1 MEAPPKRGGRP
12 PGSRSKVRPAG
23 PPSPAGRVLTRVVG
37 YVRVSTE
44 RQADEGVSLDAQRA
58 KLRAHCAAL
67 DLELVA
73 IEADEG
79 VSAKTLDRP
88 ALQRALA
95 TLRDHRAD
103 ALLVPKLDRL
113 TRRVVDLGHL
123 IETYFAEGRWALV
136 SVADQIDTRTAAG
149 RMTLFILMSVAQWER
164 EAIGERTADALAHL
178 KAEGVPLGRPALG
191 WRHTPATDPATGRR
205 VLAAVEGE
213 QGTVAR
219 IGALRAAGHSYAAI
233 ARQLA
238 AEGHPSQRGGR
249 WLANTVRRV
258 WLRGGAELLG
268 AAVGSVEARAG
279 TPTGYGKREGR
290 QEGVPS

>member
-1 MEAPPKRGGRP
+1 MDTPPKRGGRP
-12 PGSRSKVRPAG
+12 RGSRSKVRPAG
-23 PPSPAGRVLTRVVG
+23 LPSTAGPARTRVVG

-58 KLRAHCAAL
+58 RLRAHCAAL

-73 IEADEG
+73 VEADEG

-103 ALLVPKLDRL
+103 AILVPKLDRL

-178 KAEGVPLGRPALG
+178 RAEGVRLGRPPLG
-191 WRHTPATDPATGRR
+191 WRHSAATDSTTGRR
-205 VLAAVEGE
+205 VIVTVSEDLAAV
-213 QGTVAR
+213 AR
-219 IGALRAAGHSYAAI
+219 IRTLREEGRSYATI
-233 ARQLA
+233 AHQLT
-238 AEGHPSQRGGR
+238 AEGHSSQRGGR
-249 WLANTVRRV
+249 WLPNTVRRV
-258 WLRGGAELLG
+258 WLRSAPEL
-268 AAVGSVEARAG
+268 S
-279 TPTGYGKREGR
+279 GKR
-290 QEGVPS
+290 

>member
-1 MEAPPKRGGRP
+1 MEAPPEAWRTTQ
-12 PGSRSKVRPAG
+12 GSRSKVQPPG

-88 ALQRALA
+88 ALQRAL
-95 TLRDHRAD
+95 TMLREHRAD

-136 SVADQIDTRTAAG
+136 SVAEPDRHPAG
-149 RMTLFILMSVAQWER
+149 RMTLFILMTVAQWER

-191 WRHTPATDPATGRR
+191 WRHTPGDQPVTGRR
-205 VLAAVEGE
+205 VLGVVEE
-213 QGTVAR
+213 ELATVAR
-219 IGALRAAGHSYAAI
+219 IRALRAEGQSYAAI

-238 AEGHPSQRGGR
+238 ADGRPSQRGGR
-249 WLANTVRRV
+249 WLPNTVRRV
-258 WLRGGAELLG
+258 WLRNAQAWREAGGDS
-268 AAVGSVEARAG
+268 VGLPPG
-279 TPTGYGKREGR
+279 
-290 QEGVPS
+290 PSA